1 MAYWN
6 SLTEEERNKRWSNAY
21 RPFGLT
27 PEYRNPLPYPDH
39 MSNRLAMAY
48 GKLAAS
54 LPDKESVEE
63 FTKWLQPWM
72 AERGNA
78 FKDYD
83 TFKKTILAKS
93 YGAVLEYSTDKNGK
107 KYSDYCKQVVIRT
120 DPKSSIWK
128 LGGIAAEN
136 PLDILRL
143 AVITNNS
150 RNYNSFTHQF
160 LRNGTS
166 EAFWNHT
173 HAGALANDIVK
184 GFLAKKGEGL
194 PTAAHLAKA
203 VEKNVKAALQG
214 IEDGSIKGTEG
225 TLWIKEGAYIAL
237 SELRGVFKGAY
248 QDPKKNTSY
257 NGDLEL
263 DIATNK
269 VGAILHEAGIPMDIE
284 RVSPGKDE
292 QLSPER
298 MFELKDKWLQALK
311 EKGYETRDDQ
321 TGQPYVD
328 KNDFDSQYLFMDSYV
343 IEAYRDF
350 LTYSEITPS
359 EIPAFTDMIHEWC
372 RENGSLLANEGTGR
386 IEFRERML
394 TEALHEELTRQV
406 DEMDQEPYSEQFYA
420 AALDTSYKNESNR
433 EIFGAGGVDYKRVFE
448 EAVAKTDSTIL
459 QSRRLQYLAKEAS
472 ERLESRENMWDNLHK
487 NGCAFNL
494 SEELELILNDDD
506 VSEDTKQK
514 TALDAIKKQ
523 VDEWNTTDP
532 RMQEMESKHPGTIR
546 ECVDRA
552 IDLSGV
558 FLDVST
564 KLKETAAKA
573 FVEKPTNSVA
583 KPKVRTPAING
594 FGHKDYEH
602 QFESK
607 SQDSMD
613 IAKNKATPSTQ
624 KEPEEPKVPKHPER
638 HTPSKSKDFLS
649 R

>member
-1 MAYWN
+1 MGYW
-6 SLTEEERNKRWSNAY
+6 SDLTEEERNKRWSNTY
-21 RPFGLT
+21 RSFGLT
-27 PEYRNPLPYPDH
+27 SEYKNPLQYPDH
-39 MSNRLAMAY
+39 MSNRLVMAY
-48 GKLAAS
+48 GKLASS

-78 FKDYD
+78 FEDYD

-93 YGAVLEYSTDKNGK
+93 YGAVLEHSTDRHGK
-107 KYSDYCKQVVIRT
+107 KYSDYCKQVVLRT
-120 DPKSSIWK
+120 GPKSSIWK
-128 LGGIAAEN
+128 LGSIASEN
-136 PLDILRL
+136 PLDILRF
-143 AVITNNS
+143 AVITNTS

-160 LRNGTS
+160 LRNGTH

-184 GFLAKKGEGL
+184 DFLDKKGEGL
-194 PTAAHLAKA
+194 PTAVHLAKA
-203 VEKNVKAALQG
+203 VEKNVKATLKG

-225 TLWIKEGAYIAL
+225 TLWIKEGAYMAL

-248 QDPKKNTSY
+248 RDPKKNTSY

-269 VGAILHEAGIPMDIE
+269 VGAILREAGIPMDVE

-321 TGQPYVD
+321 TGRPYID
-328 KNDFDSQYLFMDSYV
+328 QNDFDSQYLFMDSYV
-343 IEAYRDF
+343 IDAYRDF
-350 LTYSEITPS
+350 LTYSEITPQ
-359 EIPAFTDMIHEWC
+359 EIPAFTDMVHEWC
-372 RENGSLLANEGTGR
+372 RENGSLLANEGTGQ

-406 DEMDQEPYSEQFYA
+406 DEMEPEPYSGQLYA
-420 AALDTSYKNESNR
+420 AALDTLYKDGSMR
-433 EIFGAGGVDYKRVFE
+433 ETFGAGGVDYKRVLE
-448 EAVAKTDSTIL
+448 EAITKTDCTIL

-472 ERLESRENMWDNLHK
+472 ERLESRESMWDNLHK

-494 SEELELILNDDD
+494 SEKLGFILNDDD

-523 VDEWNTTDP
+523 VDEWKTADP
-532 RMQEMESKHPGTIR
+532 EMKEIESKHPGTIR
-546 ECVDRA
+546 ECVDKA

-558 FLDVST
+558 FMDVST
-564 KLKETAAKA
+564 KLKETATKA
-573 FVEKPTNSVA
+573 FEANPTNH
-583 KPKVRTPAING
+583 T
-594 FGHKDYEH
+594 
-602 QFESK
+602 
-607 SQDSMD
+607 
-613 IAKNKATPSTQ
+613 
-624 KEPEEPKVPKHPER
+624 EPKVTRAKQKATQNTR
-638 HTPSKSKDFLS
+638 TKNTPT

>member
-6 SLTEEERNKRWSNAY
+6 NLTEDERKKKWDNAY

-27 PEYRNPLPYPDH
+27 SEYRNPLPYPDH
-39 MSNRLAMAY
+39 MPNRLVMAY

-78 FKDYD
+78 FEDYD

-93 YGAVLEYSTDKNGK
+93 YSAVLEHSTDRHGK

-120 DPKSSIWK
+120 GAQSSIWK
-128 LGGIAAEN
+128 LGSIAAEN

-143 AVITNNS
+143 AVITTKEG
-150 RNYNSFTHQF
+150 NYNSFTHKF
-160 LRNGTS
+160 LRNGTR

-184 GFLAKKGEGL
+184 DFLDKKGEGL
-194 PTAAHLAKA
+194 PTAKHIAKA

-225 TLWIKEGAYIAL
+225 TLWIKEGAYMAL

-248 QDPKKNTSY
+248 RDPKKNTSY

-269 VGAILHEAGIPMDIE
+269 VGAILREAGIPIDVE

-298 MFELKDKWLQALK
+298 MFELKDKWLQTLK

-321 TGQPYVD
+321 TGRPYID
-328 KNDFDSQYLFMDSYV
+328 QNDFDSQYLFMDSYV
-343 IEAYRDF
+343 IDAYRDF
-350 LTYSEITPS
+350 LTYSEITPQ
-359 EIPAFTDMIHEWC
+359 EIPAFTDMVHEWC
-372 RENGSLLANEGTGR
+372 HENGSLLANEGTGK

-394 TEALHEELTRQV
+394 TEALHEELTRHV
-406 DEMDQEPYSEQFYA
+406 DEMDQEPESDQLYA
-420 AALDTSYKNESNR
+420 AALDTLYKDASKR

-472 ERLESRENMWDNLHK
+472 ERLESRGNMWDNLHE
-487 NGCAFNL
+487 NGCAVDL
-494 SEELELILNDDD
+494 SEKVDLILNNDDA
-506 VSEDTKQK
+506 SENTKQK
-514 TALDAIKKQ
+514 NVLDVIKKQ
-523 VDEWNTTDP
+523 IDEWKTTDP
-532 RMQEMESKHPGTIR
+532 RMKEIESKRPGTIR
-546 ECVDRA
+546 KCVDKA
-552 IDLSGV
+552 IDLSDTS
-558 FLDVST
+558 LDVKT

-573 FVEKPTNSVA
+573 FAAKPTDSVEKPKVTRA
-583 KPKVRTPAING
+583 K
-594 FGHKDYEH
+594 
-602 QFESK
+602 Q
-607 SQDSMD
+607 
-613 IAKNKATPSTQ
+613 
-624 KEPEEPKVPKHPER
+624 KVPQNTLTK
-638 HTPSKSKDFLS
+638 
-649 R
+649 